1 MGRKKD
7 IVTIRDIAKEANV
20 SVTTV
25 TNVIHKNYGRVS
37 QETINRIEK
46 IIKEKQYIPNMSAR
60 SLVNN
65 SSKIIGVI
73 NNLIP
78 EINSSFIQDPF
89 HSAFIGG
96 IEKEFSKSEYFTMIR
111 TVMDEQELITLLK
124 NWNLD
129 GIILT
134 GVFDDEF
141 YHTLKMS
148 EIPIVL
154 IDSYIEDE
162 KILSVGLEDFN
173 GGYIATKYLIENGH
187 KNILFVSPKIKANG
201 VVEERLKGYEK
212 ALNEAGLLFNKNN
225 VYEHE
230 TAITI
235 DECINLGRKL
245 SNRRD
250 VTAIFATADIM
261 AVGIMSG
268 LQEMGVRIPDDI
280 SIIGFDDLDISR
292 ITSPRLTTIH
302 QDAEK
307 KGLIAAEMMITYLKE
322 HNVKN
327 RKVILPVHLV
337 ERESV
342 RKIL

>member
-1 MGRKKD
+1 MGNKKKN
-7 IVTIRDIAKEANV
+7 IVTIKDIAREANV

-25 TNVIHKNYGRVS
+25 TNVIHKNYKRVS
-37 QETINRIEK
+37 PETVERIEK

-73 NNLIP
+73 NTLVP
-78 EINSSFIQDPF
+78 AESGSFIQDPF
-89 HSAFIGG
+89 HTAFVGG
-96 IEKEFSKSEYFTMIR
+96 IEKEFSKKEYFTMIR
-111 TVMDEQELITLLK
+111 TVTDERELVTLLR

-134 GVFDDEF
+134 GLFDDEF
-141 YHTLKMS
+141 FHTLNAY
-148 EIPIVL
+148 EIPMVL

-162 KILSVGLEDFN
+162 KILRVGLEDFK

-187 KNILFVSPKIKANG
+187 KNILFVCPKIKANG
-201 VVEERLKGYEK
+201 VLEERLKGYK
-212 ALNEAGLLFNKNN
+212 AALYEAGISFNEKN
-225 VYEHE
+225 VYEHG
-230 TAITI
+230 ATI
-235 DECINLGRKL
+235 DECISLGRKL

-250 VTAIFATADIM
+250 ITAIFATADIM
-261 AVGIMSG
+261 AAGIMSG
-268 LQEMGVRIPDDI
+268 LHEMGVRVPDDI
-280 SIIGFDDLDISR
+280 SIVGFDDLDISR
-292 ITSPRLTTIH
+292 LTNPRLTTVH

-307 KGLIAAEMMITYLKE
+307 KGLIAAEMMIDYLE
-322 HNVKN
+322 ERSLKN

>member
-1 MGRKKD
+1 MGNKRKN
-7 IVTIRDIAKEANV
+7 IVTIRDIAREANV

-78 EINSSFIQDPF
+78 EVKNSFIQDPF
-89 HSAFIGG
+89 HTAFIGG
-96 IEKEFSKSEYFTMIR
+96 IEKVFSKSEYFTMIR
-111 TVMDEQELITLLK
+111 TVTDEQELIALLK
-124 NWNLD
+124 HWNLD

-134 GVFDDEF
+134 GLFDDEF
-141 YHTLKMS
+141 YHTLKAS

-162 KILSVGLEDFN
+162 EILMVGLEDFN

-187 KNILFVSPKIKANG
+187 KNILFVSPKIKENG
-201 VVEERLKGYEK
+201 VLEERLKGYKK
-212 ALNEAGLLFNKNN
+212 ALYEAGITFNKNN
-225 VYEHE
+225 VYEHG
-230 TAITI
+230 TTI
-235 DECINLGRKL
+235 DECINLGRQL
-245 SNRRD
+245 SNRHD
-250 VTAIFATADIM
+250 ITAIFATADIM

-292 ITSPRLTTIH
+292 ITKPRLTTVH